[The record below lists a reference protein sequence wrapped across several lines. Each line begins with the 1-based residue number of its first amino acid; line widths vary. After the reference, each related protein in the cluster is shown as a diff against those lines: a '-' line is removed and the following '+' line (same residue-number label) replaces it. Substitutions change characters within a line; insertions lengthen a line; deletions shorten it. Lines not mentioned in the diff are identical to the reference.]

1 MLITIKSTLAYV
13 LCLSAALEASWTA
26 DTVFVVIV
34 STDKVGPHK
43 KPAKKHVICQ
53 TLRKVTVWQQK
64 IPIEANGTDSS
75 TSTKATT
82 SAGTSVEAAAC
93 EIQIQNP
100 ESITSHLV
108 N

>member
-1 MLITIKSTLAYV
+1 MLITIKSALAYV

-82 SAGTSVEAAAC
+82 STSVEAAAC